1 LLAVIADVEGRRFFG
16 FAMGKN
22 KEEGFSYRRERRKK
36 EKGRRL

>member
-16 FAMGKN
+16 FPEGKN